1 MLSWPHLISSRILF
15 LIPGKFYSLESGD
28 INLFPTVL
36 KIQTIF
42 SMLLAVPAREVPA
55 NEDVTHK
62 RALHRRW
69 DALIPSSDMP
79 HQTASASTSRL
90 SCFFT
95 NPHQSNKS
103 TRKKSWAVNICA
115 VCACGGIR
123 PLAASSLEKQ
133 WVGKW
138 PSRADWL
145 TNAIFSPI
153 SWSVRRRCLTYW
165 RKLFSGCSLRPF
177 CFWKNIELS
186 NWNKKGRW
194 VWAGQPTMEI
204 LFWFG
209 AILQPSL
216 NNCDIFWGYV
226 SRSKL
231 TRTTDSELIFL
242 LEKC

>member
-1 MLSWPHLISSRILF
+1 M
-15 LIPGKFYSLESGD
+15 PGKFIFQCFL
-28 INLFPTVL
+28 LFL
-36 KIQTIF
+36 
-42 SMLLAVPAREVPA
+42 REMCRL

-62 RALHRRW
+62 RAFHRRW
-69 DALIPSSDMP
+69 EALIPSSDMP

-138 PSRADWL
+138 PSRAEWL

-153 SWSVRRRCLTYW
+153 SWSVYDDGASPIEENYFLAAHYALFAMEKYRAPIEIKKVESEHGSRRR
-165 RKLFSGCSLRPF
+165 KFLFDLVHFSV
-177 CFWKNIELS
+177 I
-186 NWNKKGRW
+186 
-194 VWAGQPTMEI
+194 
-204 LFWFG
+204 
-209 AILQPSL
+209 
-216 NNCDIFWGYV
+216 
-226 SRSKL
+226 SK
-231 TRTTDSELIFL
+231 
-242 LEKC
+242 